1 MKILLLIIL
10 LFFPSTLLS
19 NDISNLTNKAIIC
32 KEGNDTFKSMYG
44 FKFIDEVSVQVLIK
58 NSDTVD
64 VLTDNILRYN
74 ATKEIIY
81 IIGLDDNSMINYG
94 FNIFRENLNVWAF
107 NVTALEP
114 FFDGDQCEVFNK
126 TPLEFKSFFK
136 SVFRDDIKSSIKNK
150 QI

>member
-1 MKILLLIIL
+1 MIL
-10 LFFPSTLLS
+10 LFFPSTLFS
-19 NDISNLTNKAIIC
+19 NQISNLANKAIIC
-32 KEGNDTFKSMYG
+32 KEGNETFKSMYG
-44 FKFIDEVSVQVLIK
+44 FKFINEESVQVLIK

-64 VLTDNILRYN
+64 VLTDNILQYN
-74 ATKEIIY
+74 TTKEIIY

-136 SVFRDDIKSSIKNK
+136 SVFMENTKSSIKNK